1 MKVTK
6 KVIARLPKCYSL
18 AALHYQGKDHFLV
31 AAEKVDRCLL
41 FDLDGNLEDTV
52 WEEPGGVMTMV
63 PVPGT
68 DGQFLATH
76 KFYSPNDS
84 KDAKIVVVTPEAD
97 GEWQVRT
104 LADLPHVH
112 RFDILERNGVRY
124 LIACTL
130 KSGHEYQDDWSLPGK
145 VYGAVLPD
153 DLGGFD
159 EGHQMELE
167 VLQDQMFKNHGY
179 YRTEEK
185 GTQSALISAE
195 NGIFQFIPP
204 ENADGPWEITSLLD
218 TAASD
223 AVLIDLD
230 GDGEKEL
237 AVLAP
242 FHGDEISVYKKQN
255 GRFCKV
261 YEYEEPAEFTHAIFG
276 GTLGGTPA
284 IVVGHRKGKRNL
296 LAFTWNTDSG
306 SYEVQVIDKGCGSAN
321 VMKYHYA
328 GADILISANRE
339 TDEVA
344 MYRIEP

>member
-1 MKVTK
+1 MKITK

-18 AALHYQGKDHFLV
+18 APLQYQGKDHFLV

-52 WEEPGGVMTMV
+52 WEGPGGVMTMV
-63 PVPGT
+63 QVPGT

-84 KDAKIVVVTPEAD
+84 KDAKIVVVTPEED
-97 GEWQVRT
+97 GKWQVRT
-104 LADLPHVH
+104 LANLPHVH

-130 KSGHEYQDDWSLPGK
+130 KSGHEYQDDWSMPGK

-167 VLQDQMFKNHGY
+167 VLKDQMLKNHGY
-179 YRTEEK
+179 YRTEDE
-185 GTQSALISAE
+185 GQQSALISAE

-204 ENADGPWEITSLLD
+204 ENADGSWEIIPLLD

-255 GRFCKV
+255 GKFCKV
-261 YEYEEPAEFTHAIFG
+261 YEYGEPVEFTHAIFG
-276 GTLGGTPA
+276 GMLCKTPA
-284 IVVGHRKGKRNL
+284 VVVGHRKGKRNL
-296 LAFTWNTDSG
+296 MAFTWNNDNG
-306 SYEVQVIDKGCGSAN
+306 SYEVQVIDEDCGPAN
-321 VMKYHYA
+321 VLKYHYA
-328 GADILISANRE
+328 GADILVSANRE